1 MDVVDDILDRVK
13 KIIGSDNAHI
23 IIKLE
28 QEERNIRR
36 HWGGSEHYVTKRCKQ
51 IKAAALADLR
61 RGVPIKEVISS
72 SGLCRAS
79 IYKLLK

>member
-1 MDVVDDILDRVK
+1 MDVVDDIIERVK
-13 KIIGSDNAHI
+13 KIIGSENAQI

-28 QEERNIRR
+28 QEERNIRK
-36 HWGGSEHYVTKRCKQ
+36 HWGGAEHYVAKNYKQ
-51 IKAAALADLR
+51 IKAIALADLR
-61 RGVPIKEVISS
+61 RGVPIKEVIST